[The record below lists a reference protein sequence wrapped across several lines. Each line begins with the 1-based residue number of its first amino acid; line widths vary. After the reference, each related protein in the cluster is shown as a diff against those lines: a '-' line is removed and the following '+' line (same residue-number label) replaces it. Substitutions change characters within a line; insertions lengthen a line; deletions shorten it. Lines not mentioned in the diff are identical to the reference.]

1 MDEITYDDWFWEQRF
16 SIENL
21 TEEELRIINELS
33 KIPLINI
40 EEIGDIADA

>member
-21 TEEELRIINELS
+21 TEEELRIIDELS
-33 KIPLINI
+33 KIPLIYI

>member
-1 MDEITYDDWFWEQRF
+1 MDEITYDDWFWGQRF

-21 TEEELRIINELS
+21 TEEELRIIDELS

-40 EEIGDIADA
+40 EEIGDISNE

>member
-21 TEEELRIINELS
+21 TEEELRIIDELS